1 MYLLLYVDD
10 IVLTASSALLR
21 RTIQALQQEFSMK
34 DLGELHHFLG
44 MHVQR
49 CPNGLLLSQRQYIE
63 RALRL
68 ISHFGLSGV
77 QVQSQRPQHR
87 CFDCGP
93 RVRQPYVAG
102 LGLVL
107 AVSSCSFPVL
117 GSLSNKG
124 VD

>member
-49 CPNGLLLSQRQYIE
+49 CPNGRLLSQRQYIE
-63 RALRL
+63 RALSL
-68 ISHFGLSGV
+68 LSYFGLSGV
-77 QVQSQRPQHR
+77 QESQRPQHR
-87 CFDCGP
+87 CFDCRGVLDNRMWLAWVWSLRSALVASVCWVP
-93 RVRQPYVAG
+93 YPTRV
-102 LGLVL
+102 
-107 AVSSCSFPVL
+107 
-117 GSLSNKG
+117 
-124 VD
+124 